1 MCWWWSL
8 NKNTCRVGFLRL
20 NVRPNRWREGGKLFP
35 APERWQGN
43 ELLLPVIVPLPSRT
57 LTPFQTIG
65 GAATTIQWRVCD
77 VETFASWTGGGK
89 KRNGSGA
96 FFSQPYQKSDTILL
110 LLLLTRQSGHLIRRT
125 GEILQHPNP
134 LSLSFYSDSPE
145 KPGVC

>member
-1 MCWWWSL
+1 MCAL
-8 NKNTCRVGFLRL
+8 TGGGR
-20 NVRPNRWREGGKLFP
+20 GGKLFP

-96 FFSQPYQKSDTILL
+96 FFFPALSE
-110 LLLLTRQSGHLIRRT
+110 IRHDSSSSSNAA
-125 GEILQHPNP
+125 EWAPHPPHRRDSPASKPP
-134 LSLSFYSDSPE
+134 LSLFIPIVRRSQESVNTQADN
-145 KPGVC
+145 KL